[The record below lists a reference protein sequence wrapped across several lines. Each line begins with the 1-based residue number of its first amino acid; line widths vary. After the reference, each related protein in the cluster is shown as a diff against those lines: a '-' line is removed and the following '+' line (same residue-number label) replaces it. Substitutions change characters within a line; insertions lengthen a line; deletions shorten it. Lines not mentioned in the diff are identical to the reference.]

1 MIFLISAKLNKHS
14 IRHTGLHRW
23 FPKGM
28 DHLSRASC
36 KVTPSLCHSSLPL
49 KTELEVLHKAAFC
62 RWQRLQH
69 MMYITFREPQRLYSI
84 KDVPGS
90 VIHHRIKV
98 RKLQRNPPWWWDSQ
112 TLYFT
117 KRYGKLSWHSASL
130 RIIRTTPES
139 SSSSVFP
146 TSNRITSPLQTLHL
160 LTEPSLTRG
169 RHTLYLMASVLS
181 QLGS

>member
-1 MIFLISAKLNKHS
+1 MIFFISAKHNKHS

-49 KTELEVLHKAAFC
+49 KAELDVLHKAAFC
-62 RWQRLQH
+62 RWQRLH
-69 MMYITFREPQRLYSI
+69 MMYITFREPQRFYSI
-84 KDVPGS
+84 KDVPGT

-98 RKLQRNPPWWWDSQ
+98 RKLWRNPLWWQGSQ
-112 TLYFT
+112 TLYIAKT
-117 KRYGKLSWHSASL
+117 YGKLSQHSASAGIL
-130 RIIRTTPES
+130 RTTPES
-139 SSSSVFP
+139 SSSVLP
-146 TSNRITSPLQTLHL
+146 TSNRMTSPLPTPHLL

-169 RHTLYLMASVLS
+169 RHIP
-181 QLGS
+181 